1 MVIQLNFKLKQS
13 RKRNQARIFKIIEII
28 NYIKGKFM
36 KKMMILI
43 FGCLLISITAMQ
55 AGEHIKD
62 AVIVLKSP
70 TGKTYK
76 GTTDAS
82 GRCVFRDLDCDGDGW
97 SVQMKTDTYV
107 WKQKTKSSFSV
118 VDASSSSSQLRESP
132 TKSSTKGTSSVAEE
146 SSVSS
151 PRDAASGQATGKRMH
166 KPFSYKTTLCP
177 NGSCADSSVELTLES
192 DGSTITCQA
201 STKPVTKSSSNIQNN

>member
-1 MVIQLNFKLKQS
+1 
-13 RKRNQARIFKIIEII
+13 
-28 NYIKGKFM
+28 M
-36 KKMMILI
+36 KKLTVLIIGCLI
-43 FGCLLISITAMQ
+43 FTMASLQ

-76 GTTDAS
+76 ATTDAS
-82 GRCVFRDLDCDGDGW
+82 GRCVFKDLDCDGDGW

-132 TKSSTKGTSSVAEE
+132 TKSSTKGSSSVSEE
-146 SSVSS
+146 SSITS
-151 PRDAASGQATGKRMH
+151 PRDAASGLPTGKRMH
-166 KPFSYKTTLCP
+166 KPFSFTTTLCP
-177 NGSCADSSVELTLES
+177 NGSCDDSSCEVSLES
-192 DGSTITCQA
+192 DGTTITCMA
-201 STKPVTKSSSNIQNN
+201 INTKGTGGKSRSNIRNN

>member
-1 MVIQLNFKLKQS
+1 MVL
-13 RKRNQARIFKIIEII
+13 
-28 NYIKGKFM
+28 
-36 KKMMILI
+36 IL
-43 FGCLLISITAMQ
+43 GCLILSITGIQ

-76 GTTDAS
+76 ATTDAS

-107 WKQKTKSSFSV
+107 WKLKTKSSFSIE
-118 VDASSSSSQLRESP
+118 DASSSSSQLRESP
-132 TKSSTKGTSSVAEE
+132 TKSSTKGTTSVAEE

-151 PRDAASGQATGKRMH
+151 PRDAASGLPTGKRMH
-166 KPFSYKTTLCP
+166 KPFTYKTTLCP
-177 NGSCADSSVELTLES
+177 DGSCVDGSCEITLES
-192 DGSTITCQA
+192 DGTTITCMA
-201 STKPVTKSSSNIQNN
+201 INTKGTGGKSQSNIRNN